1 MAKTNKKFY
10 ITTAIPYV
18 NAAPHIGF
26 AFLIIQADVLARWHR
41 SKKEDTFFLAGSDEH
56 GVKIVRTAESEN
68 LTPKNLA
75 DKNAVKFRNLLKVFN
90 ISNNDF
96 IRTTD
101 KKRHWPG
108 ASKAWLELVKS
119 GDIYKKQYEGLY
131 CVGHE
136 AFITGKDI
144 ESGICRDHKSK
155 PEIIREENYFFRL
168 SKYTKPI
175 AEAIKKNKFLIF
187 PESRKNEI
195 LNVLRHGLEDVSFSR
210 PSRDLKWGIPV
221 PNDKTQTMYVWAD
234 ALTNYISAI
243 GYYGSTRSVE
253 VSKFKKWWPADVEV
267 LGKDNLRFH
276 AAIWPGMLLSMGLPL
291 PKSLW
296 VHGFITSG
304 GQKMSKTI
312 GNVVDPFEVVNKYG
326 ADAVRYYLLREVSY
340 GEDGDFTY
348 EKFEKRYNADLAKGL
363 GNLVSRVLTLA
374 RETKVKNVK
383 NKMFDKEIARVIK
396 IIEKSLS
403 SFRFSDAISSIW
415 HLISVGDK
423 YIDDKKP
430 WLLPRQSKEF
440 KEIVGS
446 LLFLISEI
454 GRLLVLF
461 LPETSEKIS
470 KAIKSGKSTILFP
483 RLK

>member
-1 MAKTNKKFY
+1 MAEKNKKFY

-56 GVKIVRTAESEN
+56 GVKIVRTAENEN
-68 LTPKNLA
+68 LTPKKLA
-75 DKNAVKFRNLLKVFN
+75 DKNVAKFRNLLKIFN
-90 ISNNDF
+90 ISNDDF

-101 KKRHWPG
+101 KKRHWSG
-108 ASKAWLELVKS
+108 ARYAWLRLVKS

-136 AFITGKDI
+136 AFITSKDI
-144 ESGICRDHKSK
+144 ENGTCRDHKSK
-155 PEIIREENYFFRL
+155 PEIIKEENYFFRL

-175 AEAIKKNKFLIF
+175 IKAIKKNKFLVF

-195 LNVLRHGLEDVSFSR
+195 LNVLSQGLEDVSFSR
-210 PSRDLKWGIPV
+210 PSKDLKWGIPV

-243 GYYGSTRSVE
+243 GYGSSLNSDL
-253 VSKFKKWWPADVEV
+253 SKFKKWWPANVEV

-296 VHGFITSG
+296 VHGFITSE

-312 GNVVDPFEVVNKYG
+312 GNIVDPFEVVKKYG
-326 ADAVRYYLLREVSY
+326 VDAVRYYLIREVSY
-340 GEDGDFTY
+340 GEDGDFTF

-363 GNLVSRVLTLA
+363 GNLVARVLTLA
-374 RETKVKNVK
+374 QKNNVGILK
-383 NKMFDKEIARVIK
+383 NNILAKEKDRGLK
-396 IIEKSLS
+396 IIEKSLAT
-403 SFRFSDAISSIW
+403 FKFSDAISSVW

-440 KEIVGS
+440 KEIIDS

-454 GRLLVLF
+454 GKLLYPF

-470 KAIKSGKSTILFP
+470 KAIKSGKSIALFP
-483 RLK
+483 RLP